1 MPTQPIPKADLLEIF
16 SSIQGE
22 GVLVGCRQIFLR
34 FPDCNLNC
42 RYCDTN
48 FLQSKTCLIE
58 SRPGDG
64 NLEQFNNPLDFTTV
78 ERLVS
83 AWIAELPDAH
93 HSISV
98 TGGEPLLHQ
107 QLLSVWLP
115 VLRKILPI
123 YLETNGTL
131 PDQLALLI
139 KHLDWISM
147 DIKLHSQTG
156 LRTEW
161 DIHRKFLE
169 IANQTDCYVKLVV
182 GEETPDLEL
191 QLAADLVTAVSK
203 QIPIVLQPVTLT
215 GKIGITTKR
224 LLQMQAL
231 IAEIHSEVRVIP
243 QTHRFMGVL

>member
-1 MPTQPIPKADLLEIF
+1 MLMPVIPKADLIEIF

-48 FLQSKTCLIE
+48 FLKTATCQVE
-58 SRPGDG
+58 SSPGSGKQDA
-64 NLEQFNNPLDFTTV
+64 LENPLEF
-78 ERLVS
+78 VS
-83 AWIAELPDAH
+83 VKNLITAWNSELPGAH
-93 HSISV
+93 HSISI
-98 TGGEPLLHQ
+98 TGGEPLLHD
-107 QLLSVWLP
+107 QLLSSWLP
-115 VLRKILPI
+115 ELRKILPI

-131 PDQLALLI
+131 PDQLESLI
-139 KHLDWISM
+139 SYLDWVSM

-161 DIHRKFLE
+161 EIHRRFLE
-169 IANQTDCYVKLVV
+169 IATQTRCYVKLVV

-191 QLAADLVTAVSK
+191 QLAADLVSGVSK
-203 QIPIVLQPVTLT
+203 GIPMVLQPVTLD
-215 GKIGITTKR
+215 GRITISTTR

-231 IAEIHSEVRVIP
+231 IADINSNLRVIP

>member
-1 MPTQPIPKADLLEIF
+1 MPTPLIPRADLIEIF

-42 RYCDTN
+42 RYCDTD
-48 FLQSKTCLIE
+48 FVKTETCQIE
-58 SRPGDG
+58 SIPGSG
-64 NLEQFNNPLDFTTV
+64 KLTPFKNPLDF
-78 ERLVS
+78 VS
-83 AWIAELPDAH
+83 VKNLLADWVSELPASH
-93 HSISV
+93 HSISI
-98 TGGEPLLHQ
+98 TGGEPLLYGQ
-107 QLLSVWLP
+107 TLLSWLP
-115 VLRKILPI
+115 GLREILPI

-131 PDQLALLI
+131 PDQLGPLI
-139 KHLDWISM
+139 PYLDWISM

-161 DIHRKFLE
+161 EIHRQFLE

-182 GEETPDLEL
+182 GDNTPDLEL
-191 QLAADLVTAVSK
+191 QLAADLVSTISK
-203 QIPIVLQPVTLT
+203 NIPIVLQPVTVDGQIEIST
-215 GKIGITTKR
+215 NR

-231 IAEIHSEVRVIP
+231 ISETNLSVRVIP

>member
-1 MPTQPIPKADLLEIF
+1 MPMLLTPKVDLIEIF

-22 GVLVGCRQIFLR
+22 GVLVGCRQIFIR

-42 RYCDTN
+42 RYCDTD
-48 FLQSKTCLIE
+48 FLKSKTCQIE
-58 SRPGDG
+58 ISPGSG
-64 NLEQFNNPLDFTTV
+64 QLRELKNPIDFVTV
-78 ERLVS
+78 RDLLT
-83 AWIAELPDAH
+83 AWDSELSGAH

-98 TGGEPLLHQ
+98 TGGEPLLHGE
-107 QLLSVWLP
+107 LLASWLP
-115 VLRKILPI
+115 EFKKILPI

-131 PDQLALLI
+131 PDQLEMLI
-139 KHLDWISM
+139 SHVDWVSM

-161 DIHRKFLE
+161 ETHRQFLK

-182 GEETPDLEL
+182 GDDTPDLEL
-191 QLAADLVTAVSK
+191 QLAADLVSGISRK
-203 QIPIVLQPVTLT
+203 IPLVLQPVTLDN
-215 GKIGITTKR
+215 KIAVSTTR

-231 IAEIHSEVRVIP
+231 IAEINPNLRVIP